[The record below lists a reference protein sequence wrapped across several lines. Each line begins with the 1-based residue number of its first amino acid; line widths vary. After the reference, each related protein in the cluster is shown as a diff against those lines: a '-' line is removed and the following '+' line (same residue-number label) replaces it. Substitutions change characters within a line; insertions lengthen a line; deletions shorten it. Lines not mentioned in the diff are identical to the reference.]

1 MHCMS
6 IVKFSE
12 VAHRANTKEDRFNT
26 DKIYYAGGEH
36 IESEELIIHD
46 KGLIKGSTIGP
57 MFYCGFKSGQIL
69 FVTRN
74 PHLKKCGVAEFDGIC
89 SEKTFV
95 IETKDRNVLLQEYL
109 ALVMQTDDF
118 WNYCE
123 ENKSGGVNFFLN
135 WSTLADYEFSLPP
148 LPEQK
153 ALADKLWA
161 AYRLKESYKKLL
173 AATDEMVRAQFVE
186 MFGTLEKPKTKVR
199 KLLDVAVSSGQY
211 GSNTSAIDY
220 VKQTPRYIRITDIN
234 EDGTLNDDIKSAETY
249 DDKYTLEIND
259 ILFARTGA
267 TVGKTYLHEYGDAIY
282 AGYLIKYKL
291 KENDIRPKFLK
302 AFTHSGTYYNWVS
315 KTQKIGAQPNIS
327 ATQYDS
333 MPVIVPSI
341 EQQDEYIAIYN
352 QSEQSKA
359 ELRKAIEAI
368 DKVIKSLINKT

>member
-1 MHCMS
+1 MDGNAK
-6 IVKFSE
+6 VKLGSVAQECRETWSGSQSGVPVVGLEHLVPCEIELKEWDCDIEHTFSKKF
-12 VAHRANTKEDRFNT
+12 R
-26 DKIYYAGGEH
+26 
-36 IESEELIIHD
+36 
-46 KGLIKGSTIGP
+46 KGQVLLGRRRV
-57 MFYCGFKSGQIL
+57 Y
-69 FVTRN
+69 
-74 PHLKKCGVAEFDGIC
+74 LKKAVVAPFDGIC
-89 SEKTFV
+89 SGDITV
-95 IETKDRNVLLQEYL
+95 IEATEGILPELLPFIIQNERFFDY
-109 ALVMQTDDF
+109 AMQGSAGSLSPRVKWDHL
-118 WNYCE
+118 
-123 ENKSGGVNFFLN
+123 K
-135 WSTLADYEFSLPP
+135 DYEFSLPP